1 MEVKEYLKNFN
12 EHSEYVSYTAST
24 EYVTPNVSL
33 CLHPFEVHYGKESPI
48 PPVEP
53 IYQWVEDGFMCD
65 NFDKYVQEK
74 KQVSYDEGTTWQDT
88 GETRKGTLIE
98 EKSADCGYIPPT
110 PKNYLTF
117 VAVDNCQF
125 KFSGNGITYSVD
137 DGETW
142 NTLNYAELSPVVP
155 AGSKIMWKGT
165 LTPMM
170 RTGIGTFAGT
180 GRYEAEGNPMSLL
193 YGDDFE
199 GQISVASFERAF
211 AYIREISEVTVNENN
226 TVYDSRNN
234 CNAIIETA
242 TNVLILGCKNT
253 VIPNE
258 IVKIG
263 DYAYCA
269 ATGLTSIS
277 FNSNIT
283 ELGENAF
290 YGCKSLQQIV
300 IPDTITTIGSS
311 AFHDCSGATSV
322 SIGAG
327 IDEIPDS
334 CFYCCSGLTTVD
346 IPDTITNIGRS
357 AFNGCS
363 HMQTVTIGTGV
374 TNISWWAFNWSRQ
387 ITKVTIKAVNPPTL
401 DISAFYNNSSS
412 RKFYVPADSVEAY
425 KTADQWTN
433 YADKIVAIT

>member
-12 EHSEYVSYTAST
+12 KHSEYVSYTAST

-88 GETRKGTLIE
+88 GETRKGALIE

-165 LTPMM
+165 LTTTA
-170 RTGIGTFAGT
+170 RSGIGTFAGT
-180 GRYEAEGNPMSLL
+180 GRYEVEGNPMSLI

-199 GQISVASFERAF
+199 GQTSLASTERAF
-211 AYIREISEVTVNENN
+211 AYLFERDANLINAENLVLPATVL
-226 TVYDSRNN
+226 SRQAYYYMFSY
-234 CNAIIETA
+234 CTA
-242 TNVLILGCKNT
+242 LTKAPKELPATELGNMCYYNMFAHCTSLTDIPSVLPATTLKESC
-253 VIPNE
+253 
-258 IVKIG
+258 
-263 DYAYCA
+263 YAAMFAWC
-269 ATGLTSIS
+269 
-277 FNSNIT
+277 SNIT
-283 ELGENAF
+283 TAPELPA
-290 YGCKSLQQIV
+290 
-300 IPDTITTIGSS
+300 TTLVNLCYNGM
-311 AFHDCSGATSV
+311 FN
-322 SIGAG
+322 
-327 IDEIPDS
+327 
-334 CFYCCSGLTTVD
+334 YC
-346 IPDTITNIGRS
+346 
-357 AFNGCS
+357 
-363 HMQTVTIGTGV
+363 
-374 TNISWWAFNWSRQ
+374 
-387 ITKVTIKAVNPPTL
+387 TKLNYIKAMFTTTPSDSYTSNWVNGVASTGTFVKNRAA
-401 DISAFYNNSSS
+401 SW
-412 RKFYVPADSVEAY
+412 SVTGTNGIPEGWTVQ
-425 KTADQWTN
+425 TAT
-433 YADKIVAIT
+433 A